1 MAGAAAA
8 IAAAAAAADVTGGG
22 FGVVD
27 EDDLD
32 EPEWPFPPPLLLPR
46 GTPDRG
52 NNRF

>member
-32 EPEWPFPPPLLLPR
+32 ELGWPLLPLLLPR
-46 GTPDRG
+46 GTPD
-52 NNRF
+52 